1 MSEKPIVIARLNARL
16 QPLDRG
22 SLYEDPLDAA
32 LQEAGIGRVTGGGT
46 LMSEEGEIELCDIEV
61 ELADLSEQSLEI
73 LQALLERLG
82 APKGSSLTVDPG
94 EREHPFGSS
103 EGLALYLNGTDLP
116 AEVYRDSD
124 VNHVWEEL
132 GRLLEGIGAMH
143 SYWEGPAETALYAYG
158 SSYESMRDAI
168 AAFVQSYP
176 LCERARVVQI
186 A

>member
-61 ELADLSEQSLEI
+61 ELADLSEQSP
-73 LQALLERLG
+73 RSSRRCSS
-82 APKGSSLTVDPG
+82 GSA
-94 EREHPFGSS
+94 R
-103 EGLALYLNGTDLP
+103 
-116 AEVYRDSD
+116 R
-124 VNHVWEEL
+124 
-132 GRLLEGIGAMH
+132 
-143 SYWEGPAETALYAYG
+143 
-158 SSYESMRDAI
+158 
-168 AAFVQSYP
+168 
-176 LCERARVVQI
+176 RAR